1 MKIHYLSFQFLLILV
16 ILSVSQVSSCRKIQ
30 EITPTS
36 TNQRFNSRFSWHNY
50 APAPK
55 ESRNEDIDQKYRVSH
70 RMVPG
75 GPNPLHN

>member
-1 MKIHYLSFQFLLILV
+1 MKIHYLSFQFLLIFA
-16 ILSVSQVSSCRKIQ
+16 IIISISQLSSCRNIQ

-36 TNQRFNSRFSWHNY
+36 TNQRFNSRFSWHSS

-55 ESRNEDIDQKYRVSH
+55 LSRNDESYRVSH